1 MRNLFQFILKNISW
15 LVAII
20 LITISLYLVFSQNS
34 YQRSV
39 YLSSANLITG
49 KIYETSDKAAS
60 FFYLRKE
67 NYTLLERL
75 AELEHELE
83 LTKEQLQLN
92 KLDTIHIGADLNEVR
107 FDFIPAEVINISLS
121 GINNF
126 ITINKGTLDGIQPD
140 MGVVSHKGVVGVVHK
155 VSRHYATV
163 IPIINPQ
170 FRLSARL
177 KNSDSSGSLMWDGKN
192 ISIAQLGELPKH
204 ERYNRGDTVVTS
216 FSRIFPKDIILGYI
230 TEEVRSKD
238 DNFILLDMKIA
249 TDFHALMNVLVID
262 DKQKEEIFELENTR
276 K

>member
-92 KLDTIHIGADLNEVR
+92 ELDTIHIGADLNEVR